1 MKMNISSNLNLTSLN
16 AEPKK
21 TSSKVNNVSSSNDK
35 NNTTKSKD
43 DTSFK
48 DVLNEKSSTKVETK
62 KDDSKNIKDKVEVTD
77 ENVNDKDVS
86 AEDKINEI
94 EEKIDNASKD
104 EIIEMLNS
112 IFNMLSSVKDENI
125 DIKDLNSDILNSI
138 INNSGKE
145 NSNLSKLL
153 ENLLTASE
161 SPLTNLLNS
170 DNKDLLNKLLS
181 KLGNKLDE
189 DTDVSNKVK
198 DLMSQISSS
207 LENKDN
213 KTSNFN
219 TAFKN
224 FEQNA
229 NSQMNNQNIEEEKV
243 PTSTLDEDDFLNK
256 LLNNNK
262 DDSVLN
268 KINLLSSRNEI
279 NSSNTIVPTESVTIN
294 KATMSDDLIKN
305 VKLMITNSMK
315 ELTVKINPKDL
326 GQVTIS
332 LIQENGIMKA
342 NIKANSKETF
352 ELLSQNLVEMKKAI
366 GEQNIKVADVNVEL
380 YQEDTTFFKDEGF
393 GRGLAKENQKQ
404 NSNNGETSEIDSIE
418 LEDDVTEDLNSNL
431 DFFA

>member
-21 TSSKVNNVSSSNDK
+21 TSSSNNK
-35 NNTTKSKD
+35 NHTTESKD
-43 DTSFK
+43 DTRFK
-48 DVLNEKSSTKVETK
+48 DVLNEKSSTKVESK
-62 KDDSKNIKDKVEVTD
+62 KDYSKNIKDKAEVVD
-77 ENVNDKDVS
+77 ENV
-86 AEDKINEI
+86 NEI

-125 DIKDLNSDILNSI
+125 DVKDLNSDILNSI
-138 INNSGKE
+138 INNLGKE
-145 NSNLSKLL
+145 NSDLPKLL

-207 LENKDN
+207 LENKEN

-229 NSQMNNQNIEEEKV
+229 NSQMNNQNVEEEKV
-243 PTSTLDEDDFLNK
+243 PTSTSDEDDFLNK

-279 NSSNTIVPTESVTIN
+279 NSNNVAVPTESVTIN

-393 GRGLAKENQKQ
+393 GSGLAKENQKQ
-404 NSNNGETSEIDSIE
+404 NNNREASEIDSIE

>member
-16 AEPKK
+16 AESKK
-21 TSSKVNNVSSSNDK
+21 TSSKVNSESSNNDK
-35 NNTTKSKD
+35 NHTTKSKD

-48 DVLNEKSSTKVETK
+48 DVLNEKSSTKVE
-62 KDDSKNIKDKVEVTD
+62 SKNIKDKVVN
-77 ENVNDKDVS
+77 ENVNDKDVDV
-86 AEDKINEI
+86 EEKINEI

-207 LENKDN
+207 LENKEN

-243 PTSTLDEDDFLNK
+243 PTSTSDEDDFLNK

-279 NSSNTIVPTESVTIN
+279 NSNNTTVPTESVTIN

-380 YQEDTTFFKDEGF
+380 YQEDTTFFKDESF

-404 NSNNGETSEIDSIE
+404 NSNNGEASEIDSIE

>member
-21 TSSKVNNVSSSNDK
+21 TSFSNDK
-35 NNTTKSKD
+35 SNTTKSKD

-62 KDDSKNIKDKVEVTD
+62 KDESKDIKDKPKV
-77 ENVNDKDVS
+77 VNDKDVS
-86 AEDKINEI
+86 VEDKINEI

-125 DIKDLNSDILNSI
+125 DLKDLNSDILNSI

-189 DTDVSNKVK
+189 DTGVSNKVK

-207 LENKDN
+207 LENKEN

-219 TAFKN
+219 TSFKN

-243 PTSTLDEDDFLNK
+243 PTSTSDEDDFLNK

-279 NSSNTIVPTESVTIN
+279 NSNNVAASTESVTIN
-294 KATMSDDLIKN
+294 KATMGDDLIKN

-393 GRGLAKENQKQ
+393 ERGLAKENQKQ
-404 NSNNGETSEIDSIE
+404 HSNNGETSEIDSIE

>member
-21 TSSKVNNVSSSNDK
+21 TSSKVNSESSNNDK
-35 NNTTKSKD
+35 NHTTKSKD

-48 DVLNEKSSTKVETK
+48 DVLNEKSSTKVE
-62 KDDSKNIKDKVEVTD
+62 SKNIKDKVVN
-77 ENVNDKDVS
+77 ENVNDEDVDV
-86 AEDKINEI
+86 EEKINEI

-125 DIKDLNSDILNSI
+125 DVKDLNSDILNSI
-138 INNSGKE
+138 INNLGKE
-145 NSNLSKLL
+145 NSDLPKLL

-207 LENKDN
+207 LENKEN

-229 NSQMNNQNIEEEKV
+229 NSQMNNQNVEEEKV
-243 PTSTLDEDDFLNK
+243 PTSTSDEDDFLNK

-279 NSSNTIVPTESVTIN
+279 NSNNVAVPTESVTIN

-305 VKLMITNSMK
+305 VKLMITNFMK

-404 NSNNGETSEIDSIE
+404 NNNREASEIDSIE

>member
-1 MKMNISSNLNLTSLN
+1 MKMNINSNLNLASLN

-21 TSSKVNNVSSSNDK
+21 TSSKINSESSNNDK
-35 NNTTKSKD
+35 NHTTKSKD

-48 DVLNEKSSTKVETK
+48 DVLNEKSSTKIETK

-86 AEDKINEI
+86 VEDKINEI

-207 LENKDN
+207 LENKEN

-243 PTSTLDEDDFLNK
+243 PTSTSDEDDFLNK

-279 NSSNTIVPTESVTIN
+279 NSNNVAASTESVTIN
-294 KATMSDDLIKN
+294 KATMGDDLIKN

-404 NSNNGETSEIDSIE
+404 NSNNGEASEIDSIE

>member
-21 TSSKVNNVSSSNDK
+21 TSSKVNSESSNNDK
-35 NNTTKSKD
+35 NHTTKSKD

-48 DVLNEKSSTKVETK
+48 DVLNEKSSTKVE
-62 KDDSKNIKDKVEVTD
+62 SKNIKDKVVN
-77 ENVNDKDVS
+77 ENVNDKGVNV
-86 AEDKINEI
+86 EDKINEI

-112 IFNMLSSVKDENI
+112 IFNMLSSIKDENI
-125 DIKDLNSDILNSI
+125 DVKDLNSDILNSI
-138 INNSGKE
+138 INNLGKE
-145 NSNLSKLL
+145 NSDLPKLL

-189 DTDVSNKVK
+189 DTDVSTKVK

-207 LENKDN
+207 LENKEN

-243 PTSTLDEDDFLNK
+243 PTSTSDEDDFLNK

-279 NSSNTIVPTESVTIN
+279 NSNDVAVPTESVTIN
-294 KATMSDDLIKN
+294 KATMGDDLIKN

-380 YQEDTTFFKDEGF
+380 YQEDTTFFKDESF

-404 NSNNGETSEIDSIE
+404 NSNNGEASEIDSIE

>member
-1 MKMNISSNLNLTSLN
+1 MKMNISSNLKLTSLN

-21 TSSKVNNVSSSNDK
+21 TSSKVNNISSSNDK

-86 AEDKINEI
+86 VEDKINEI

-125 DIKDLNSDILNSI
+125 EIKDLNPDILNSI

-181 KLGNKLDE
+181 KLENKLDE

-207 LENKDN
+207 LENKEN

-224 FEQNA
+224 FEKNA

-243 PTSTLDEDDFLNK
+243 PTSTSDEDDFLNK

-279 NSSNTIVPTESVTIN
+279 NSNNVAASTESVTIN
-294 KATMSDDLIKN
+294 KATMGDDLIKN

>member
-1 MKMNISSNLNLTSLN
+1 MKMNINSNLNLGSLN

-21 TSSKVNNVSSSNDK
+21 TSSKINSESSNNDK
-35 NNTTKSKD
+35 NHTTKSKD

-48 DVLNEKSSTKVETK
+48 DVLNEKSSTKVEN
-62 KDDSKNIKDKVEVTD
+62 KNIKDKVIN
-77 ENVNDKDVS
+77 ENVNDKDVDV
-86 AEDKINEI
+86 EEKINEI

-125 DIKDLNSDILNSI
+125 DVKDLNSDILNSI
-138 INNSGKE
+138 INNLGKE
-145 NSNLSKLL
+145 NNDLPKLL

-207 LENKDN
+207 LENKEN

-243 PTSTLDEDDFLNK
+243 PTSTSDEDDFLNK

-279 NSSNTIVPTESVTIN
+279 NSNNTTVPTESVTIN

-380 YQEDTTFFKDEGF
+380 YQEDTTFFKDESF

-404 NSNNGETSEIDSIE
+404 NSNNGEASEIDSIE

>member
-21 TSSKVNNVSSSNDK
+21 TLSKVNNVSSSNDK
-35 NNTTKSKD
+35 NNITKSKD

-62 KDDSKNIKDKVEVTD
+62 KGDSKNIKDKVEVTD
-77 ENVNDKDVS
+77 GNVNDKDVS
-86 AEDKINEI
+86 VEDKINEI
-94 EEKIDNASKD
+94 EEKIENASKD

-125 DIKDLNSDILNSI
+125 DVKDLNSDILNSI

-207 LENKDN
+207 LENKEN

-224 FEQNA
+224 FEQNS

-243 PTSTLDEDDFLNK
+243 PTSTSDEDDFLNK

-279 NSSNTIVPTESVTIN
+279 NSNNVAVSTESVTIN
-294 KATMSDDLIKN
+294 KATMGDDLIKN

-404 NSNNGETSEIDSIE
+404 NSNNEETSEIDSIE
-418 LEDDVTEDLNSNL
+418 LEDDVTENLNSNL

>member
-1 MKMNISSNLNLTSLN
+1 MKMNISSNLKLTSLN

-86 AEDKINEI
+86 VEDKINEI

-112 IFNMLSSVKDENI
+112 IFNMLSSVKNENI
-125 DIKDLNSDILNSI
+125 EIKDLNTDILNSI

-207 LENKDN
+207 LENKEN
-213 KTSNFN
+213 KTYNFN

-229 NSQMNNQNIEEEKV
+229 NPQMNNQNIEEEKV
-243 PTSTLDEDDFLNK
+243 PTSTSDEDDFLNK

-279 NSSNTIVPTESVTIN
+279 NSNNVAASTESVTIN
-294 KATMSDDLIKN
+294 KATMGDDLIKN

>member
-1 MKMNISSNLNLTSLN
+1 MKMNINSNLNLASLN

-21 TSSKVNNVSSSNDK
+21 TSSSNNK
-35 NNTTKSKD
+35 NHTTKSKD

-48 DVLNEKSSTKVETK
+48 DVLNEKSSTKVEN
-62 KDDSKNIKDKVEVTD
+62 KNIKDKVIN
-77 ENVNDKDVS
+77 ENVNDKDVDV
-86 AEDKINEI
+86 EEKINEI

-125 DIKDLNSDILNSI
+125 DVKDLNSDILNSI
-138 INNSGKE
+138 INNLGKE
-145 NSNLSKLL
+145 NNDLPKLL

-207 LENKDN
+207 LENKEN
-213 KTSNFN
+213 KTYNFN

-243 PTSTLDEDDFLNK
+243 PTSTSDEDDFLNK

-279 NSSNTIVPTESVTIN
+279 NSNNTTVPTESVTIN

-380 YQEDTTFFKDEGF
+380 YQEDTTFFKDESF

-404 NSNNGETSEIDSIE
+404 NSNNGEASEIDSIE

>member
-21 TSSKVNNVSSSNDK
+21 TSSSNNK
-35 NNTTKSKD
+35 NHTTKSKD
-43 DTSFK
+43 DTRFK
-48 DVLNEKSSTKVETK
+48 DVLNEKSSTKVE
-62 KDDSKNIKDKVEVTD
+62 SKNIKDKVVN
-77 ENVNDKDVS
+77 ENVNDKDVNV
-86 AEDKINEI
+86 EEKINEI

-112 IFNMLSSVKDENI
+112 IFNMLSSVKDESI
-125 DIKDLNSDILNSI
+125 DAKDLNSDILNSI
-138 INNSGKE
+138 INNLGKE
-145 NSNLSKLL
+145 NSDLSKLL

-198 DLMSQISSS
+198 DLMNQISSS

-243 PTSTLDEDDFLNK
+243 PTSTSDEDDFLNK

-279 NSSNTIVPTESVTIN
+279 NSNDVAVPTESVTIN
-294 KATMSDDLIKN
+294 KATMGDDLIKN

-404 NSNNGETSEIDSIE
+404 NSNNGEASEIDSIE

>member
-21 TSSKVNNVSSSNDK
+21 TSSKVNSESSNNDK
-35 NNTTKSKD
+35 NHTTKSKD

-48 DVLNEKSSTKVETK
+48 DVLNEKSSTKVE
-62 KDDSKNIKDKVEVTD
+62 SKNIKDKVVN
-77 ENVNDKDVS
+77 ENVNDKDVDV
-86 AEDKINEI
+86 EEKINEI

-125 DIKDLNSDILNSI
+125 DVKDLNSDILNSI
-138 INNSGKE
+138 INNLGKE
-145 NSNLSKLL
+145 NSDLPKLL

-207 LENKDN
+207 LENKEN

-229 NSQMNNQNIEEEKV
+229 NSQMNNQNVEEEKV
-243 PTSTLDEDDFLNK
+243 PTSTSDEDDFLNK

-279 NSSNTIVPTESVTIN
+279 NSNNVAVPTESVTIN

-404 NSNNGETSEIDSIE
+404 NNNNREASEIDSIE

>member
-21 TSSKVNNVSSSNDK
+21 TSSRVNSASSSNDK
-35 NNTTKSKD
+35 NYTTKSKD

-48 DVLNEKSSTKVETK
+48 DVLNEKSSTKVESK
-62 KDDSKNIKDKVEVTD
+62 KDDSKNIKDKVEVVN
-77 ENVNDKDVS
+77 ENVNDKDVNV
-86 AEDKINEI
+86 EDKINEI

-125 DIKDLNSDILNSI
+125 DMKDLNSDILNSI
-138 INNSGKE
+138 INNLGKE
-145 NSNLSKLL
+145 NSALPKLL

-207 LENKDN
+207 LENKEN

-243 PTSTLDEDDFLNK
+243 PTSTSDEDDFLNK

-279 NSSNTIVPTESVTIN
+279 NSNNVAVPTESVTIN
-294 KATMSDDLIKN
+294 KATMGDDLIKN

-404 NSNNGETSEIDSIE
+404 NSNNREASEIDSIE

>member
-16 AEPKK
+16 TESNVTP
-21 TSSKVNNVSSSNDK
+21 SKINSVSHSNDK
-35 NNTTKSKD
+35 NYTTKSKD

-48 DVLNEKSSTKVETK
+48 DVLNEKSNTKN
-62 KDDSKNIKDKVEVTD
+62 DSENIKGKIEAVDK
-77 ENVNDKDVS
+77 NVNV
-86 AEDKINEI
+86 
-94 EEKIDNASKD
+94 EEKIDELEEKLDNASKD

-112 IFNMLSSVKDENI
+112 IFNMLSSVRDENI
-125 DIKDLNSDILNSI
+125 EVKDLNSDILNSI
-138 INNSGKE
+138 INDLGKE
-145 NSNLSKLL
+145 NSDLPKLL
-153 ENLLTASE
+153 ENLLTAPE

-170 DNKDLLNKLLS
+170 DNKDLLNKLLN
-181 KLGNKLDE
+181 KLVNKLDK

-207 LENKDN
+207 LENK
-213 KTSNFN
+213 TSNFN

-224 FEQNA
+224 FEQNT
-229 NSQMNNQNIEEEKV
+229 NSQMNNQNIKEEKV
-243 PTSTLDEDDFLNK
+243 PTSTSDEDDFLNN

-268 KINLLSSRNEI
+268 RINLLSSRNEI
-279 NSSNTIVPTESVTIN
+279 NSNNVAVPTESVTIN
-294 KATMSDDLIKN
+294 KATMGDDLIKN

-326 GQVTIS
+326 GQLTIS
-332 LIQENGIMKA
+332 LVQENGIMKA

-380 YQEDTTFFKDEGF
+380 YQEDTTFFKEQGF

-404 NSNNGETSEIDSIE
+404 NSNNGQTSEIDSVE
-418 LEDDVTEDLNSNL
+418 LEDDVTEDLNGNL

>member
-21 TSSKVNNVSSSNDK
+21 TSSKVNSISSSNDK
-35 NNTTKSKD
+35 NYTTKSKD

-48 DVLNEKSSTKVETK
+48 DVLNERSSTKIESI
-62 KDDSKNIKDKVEVTD
+62 KDDSKDIKDRTEIVDKD
-77 ENVNDKDVS
+77 VNDKDVNV
-86 AEDKINEI
+86 EEKINEI

-125 DIKDLNSDILNSI
+125 EVKDLNSDILNSI
-138 INNSGKE
+138 INNLGKE
-145 NSNLSKLL
+145 SSSLPKLL
-153 ENLLTASE
+153 ENLL
-161 SPLTNLLNS
+161 NS
-170 DNKDLLNKLLS
+170 DSKDLLNNLLS

-198 DLMSQISSS
+198 DLISQISSS
-207 LENKDN
+207 LENKEN
-213 KTSNFN
+213 KISNFN

-224 FEQNA
+224 FEQDT
-229 NSQMNNQNIEEEKV
+229 NSQMNNQNVEEEKV
-243 PTSTLDEDDFLNK
+243 PTSTTDEDDFLNK

-268 KINLLSSRNEI
+268 KINLLSSRSEI
-279 NSSNTIVPTESVTIN
+279 NSNNLAAPTESVTIN
-294 KATMSDDLIKN
+294 KATMGDDLIKN

-404 NSNNGETSEIDSIE
+404 NSNNGQTSEIDSIE
-418 LEDDVTEDLNSNL
+418 LEDDITEDLNSNL

>member
-16 AEPKK
+16 TESNVTP
-21 TSSKVNNVSSSNDK
+21 SKVNSVSHSNDK
-35 NNTTKSKD
+35 NYTAKSKD

-48 DVLNEKSSTKVETK
+48 DVLNEKSSTKVESK
-62 KDDSKNIKDKVEVTD
+62 KDDSKNIKDKTEVAD
-77 ENVNDKDVS
+77 KNVNDKDLNV
-86 AEDKINEI
+86 
-94 EEKIDNASKD
+94 EEKIDELEEKLDTASKD

-112 IFNMLSSVKDENI
+112 IFNMLSSAKDENI
-125 DIKDLNSDILNSI
+125 DVKDLNSDILNSI
-138 INNSGKE
+138 INNLGKE
-145 NSNLSKLL
+145 NSDLPKLL
-153 ENLLTASE
+153 ENLLNASE

-207 LENKDN
+207 LENKEN

-243 PTSTLDEDDFLNK
+243 PTSTSDEDDFLNK

-279 NSSNTIVPTESVTIN
+279 NSNNVAAPTEPVTIN
-294 KATMSDDLIKN
+294 KATMGDDLIKN

-326 GQVTIS
+326 GQLTIS

-380 YQEDTTFFKDEGF
+380 YQEDTTFFKEQGF

-404 NSNNGETSEIDSIE
+404 NSNNGQTSVIDSVE
-418 LEDDVTEDLNSNL
+418 SEDDITEDLNSNL

>member
-1 MKMNISSNLNLTSLN
+1 MKMNINSNLNLASLN

-21 TSSKVNNVSSSNDK
+21 TLSKINSESSNNDK
-35 NNTTKSKD
+35 NHTTKSKD

-48 DVLNEKSSTKVETK
+48 DVLNEKSSTKVEN
-62 KDDSKNIKDKVEVTD
+62 KNIKDKVIN
-77 ENVNDKDVS
+77 ENVNDKDVDV
-86 AEDKINEI
+86 EEKINEI

-125 DIKDLNSDILNSI
+125 DVKNFNSDILNSI
-138 INNSGKE
+138 INNLGKE
-145 NSNLSKLL
+145 NSDLPKLL
-153 ENLLTASE
+153 ENLLAASE

-198 DLMSQISSS
+198 DLMNQISSS

-243 PTSTLDEDDFLNK
+243 PTSTSDEDDFLNK

-279 NSSNTIVPTESVTIN
+279 NSNNTTVPTESVTIN

-380 YQEDTTFFKDEGF
+380 YQEDTTFFKDESF

-404 NSNNGETSEIDSIE
+404 NGNNGEASEIDSIE

>member
-21 TSSKVNNVSSSNDK
+21 TSSKVNSESSNNDK
-35 NNTTKSKD
+35 NHTTKSKD

-48 DVLNEKSSTKVETK
+48 DVLNEKSSTKVE
-62 KDDSKNIKDKVEVTD
+62 SKNIKDKVVN
-77 ENVNDKDVS
+77 ENVNDKDVDV
-86 AEDKINEI
+86 EEKINEI

-125 DIKDLNSDILNSI
+125 DVKDLNSDILNSI
-138 INNSGKE
+138 INNLGKE
-145 NSNLSKLL
+145 NSDLPKLL

-207 LENKDN
+207 LENKEN

-229 NSQMNNQNIEEEKV
+229 NSQMNNQNVEEEKV
-243 PTSTLDEDDFLNK
+243 PTSTSDEDDFLNK

-279 NSSNTIVPTESVTIN
+279 NSNNVAVPTESVTIN

-393 GRGLAKENQKQ
+393 GRGLAKKNQKQ
-404 NSNNGETSEIDSIE
+404 NNNNREASEIDSIE